1 LGRDTSRAEQVVFP
15 PCPEYSAARIAPGG
29 YVVVVNGVGGYG
41 FLASVSVPTSSVSL
55 VLIAITALAACV
67 SLGGGLYEFL
77 VVDPAWP
84 KRPGIIQP
92 RNGGVS
98 RARFW
103 VPAHTIFEVLLIA
116 TLVMAWGEADVR
128 IAVLV
133 ALVSHAVMRVWSLVD
148 FVPKAVAFE
157 KADPAT
163 VVEASAVRWTRRSLL
178 RLPLDLIT
186 CTAMLAALAGSS

>member
-1 LGRDTSRAEQVVFP
+1 MFP

-29 YVVVVNGVGGYG
+29 CAVVVNGVGGYD
-41 FLASVSVPTSSVSL
+41 FLASVSVPSSLVSF
-55 VLIAITALAACV
+55 VLIAFTALAACV

-84 KRPGIIQP
+84 KPPGIIQT

-116 TLVMAWGEADVR
+116 TLVTAWGEADVR
-128 IAVLV
+128 IALLV
-133 ALVSHAVMRVWSLVD
+133 ALGSHAVMRVWSLVD

>member
-1 LGRDTSRAEQVVFP
+1 MPNSD
-15 PCPEYSAARIAPGG
+15 
-29 YVVVVNGVGGYG
+29 VG
-41 FLASVSVPTSSVSL
+41 STISL
-55 VLIAITALAACV
+55 VLIAITTLAACV
-67 SLGGGLYEFL
+67 TLGGGLYEFL

-92 RNGGVS
+92 RNGGVY

-103 VPAHTIFEVLLIA
+103 VPAHTIFEVLLIV
-116 TLVMAWGEADVR
+116 TLVVAWSHADAR
-128 IAVLV
+128 IALLV

-163 VVEASAVRWTRRSLL
+163 VDEASAIRWTRRSLM

-186 CTAMLAALAGSS
+186 CAAMLAALAGYS